1 MSAFRHFRLELYLC
15 LLGIRLIFGPAV
27 DDLVSQMAFNGFT
40 TRPKGS
46 AQGQAFFTQDEFNKA
61 LGEAKA
67 EIMAVAIQTTKQ
79 AIFMERQACAEMA
92 FAYEAKLA
100 GKEDDENFDSPLA
113 NNILNRIP
121 AQRQ

>member
-1 MSAFRHFRLELYLC
+1 MKKLETN
-15 LLGIRLIFGPAV
+15 LLAL
-27 DDLVSQMAFNGFT
+27 
-40 TRPKGS
+40 
-46 AQGQAFFTQDEFNKA
+46 GQTFFTQDEFNKA

-100 GKEDDENFDSPLA
+100 GKEEDENFDSPLA
-113 NNILNRIP
+113 NDILNRIP
-121 AQRQ
+121 VQRQ